1 MMSFG
6 AWPTATVASY
16 WSLQKSSSTCISFAG
31 KALHM
36 GVVASSSR
44 ALQMAVKGGRLLA
57 LWCQQARS
65 ISAMGSAEAVVVMPR
80 ALVAFTAGAANL
92 ALTELRW
99 RKGGEEG
106 QSRRRAK
113 I

>member
-1 MMSFG
+1 M
-6 AWPTATVASY
+6 ARPTRV
-16 WSLQKSSSTCISFAG
+16 
-31 KALHM
+31 
-36 GVVASSSR
+36 
-44 ALQMAVKGGRLLA
+44 MAK
-57 LWCQQARS
+57 QARQPR
-65 ISAMGSAEAVVVMPR
+65 IPLPRQNSAMGSAEAVVVSPR